1 MIYKTIILSILIL
14 AGQIIIPSYAQSPEK
29 TIPGASPFEHG
40 FTDVKF
46 LNAYFGTSG
55 QKIEVEP
62 GDLNVPF
69 TIVFSNV
76 GTEDITGI
84 KGLLNLPLGFSGAT
98 SENGLIEADNTQTAT
113 SGTSFSLTFFL
124 NLDKTLGI
132 HDYAGTVKVSYSR
145 VRENGERNQFA
156 DFNFKVTGK
165 SVINLKASN
174 PFLQPASNNDVT
186 VQISNS
192 GTASLNNIDV
202 SLQNSPNT
210 AATGTTTDTNNLQSV
225 VIDQN
230 HWKVGTVQ
238 TNSADTFSFKA
249 FIPQSLAGQTI
260 HVPFNVTYFD
270 GQGNTVSILRNVDL
284 IVGPASSSSTIKL
297 SSPPYLMMGIMQN
310 LTLGIEN
317 LSPSKISDI
326 SITVAPNSS
335 GMKILQDTKW
345 FIQEIGP
352 LEKTDLSI
360 PVFADQS
367 IEGKAVN
374 YDVNIQYSKD
384 GSTVI
389 EKQNFATYVRGVI
402 DISIHDIGVSEIAG
416 KKMIIGNVLNQGNI
430 KAQFGQ
436 ITVLPLDK
444 SNIKE
449 SSQYIGDIDIDAPVP
464 FNIPITS
471 DTPPTGDQKIQI
483 TLTWKDTLLQQHTIT
498 EISTVSFGNPPP
510 QSNNNPDFNQ
520 IQIIILIA
528 IAAGIGGIVFKVK
541 KKKITLEKKV
551 EQPS

>member
-1 MIYKTIILSILIL
+1 MVLSILLL

-29 TIPGASPFEHG
+29 TIPSESPFEHG

-98 SENGLIEADNTQTAT
+98 SANGLIEADNTQTAT

-145 VRENGERNQFA
+145 VRENGERNQFV

-165 SVINLKASN
+165 SVINLKANN

-192 GTASLNNIDV
+192 GTASLNNIDA

-210 AATGTTTDTNNLQSV
+210 ASTGTTTDTNNLQSV

-238 TNSADTFSFKA
+238 TNSVDTFSFKA

-326 SITVAPNSS
+326 SITIAPNSS

-345 FIQEIGP
+345 FIKGIDP
-352 LEKTDLSI
+352 LEKTDLNI

-389 EKQNFATYVRGVI
+389 EKQSFATYVRGVI

-416 KKMIIGNVLNQGNI
+416 KKMIIGNALNQGNI

-436 ITVLPLDK
+436 VTVLPLDK

-498 EISTVSFGNPPP
+498 EISTVSFGNPPS
-510 QSNNNPDFNQ
+510 QSNDNPNINQ
-520 IQIIILIA
+520 IQIIILVA

-541 KKKITLEKKV
+541 KKKIALEKKV